1 MVFPFC
7 KPYTSDNCA
16 NSDYANFYAN
26 CQKMKLHWLKTSRNR
41 LQVQLAAINA
51 AIGELES
58 QIPADSEPSTE
69 SAA

>member
-1 MVFPFC
+1 
-7 KPYTSDNCA
+7 
-16 NSDYANFYAN
+16 
-26 CQKMKLHWLKTSRNR
+26 MKLHWLKTSRNR